1 MQNTKKKAVC
11 AAMLCMAMTAPLGAL
26 AETRVVTC
34 GTLNLRAEA
43 TTDSAVLG
51 KYGWGTL
58 VNVKDIDGEWAH
70 VSVGGQDGYMHV
82 KYLGCEGSTNTAQYV
97 NTNTRG
103 LNLRDKPNGNIITSY
118 PRGTALTVLATEG
131 AWSKVNVQ
139 GTVGYMSSQW
149 LSATKPGAV
158 VRPEKPDTSKP
169 TVSVT
174 GTAVVN
180 NPRSTQVLFLR
191 SEPSIESKALGYY
204 RNGKIITLLGKTGD
218 WYKVSVDGKT
228 GYMMAKFL
236 KVKQDVASGTAKVYN
251 PNGNDFV
258 NFRNG
263 PSLNAKVIDT
273 VPVGTNIKVIEKGTD
288 WTKAEFDGVVGYI
301 STWFLKF

>member
-1 MQNTKKKAVC
+1 MQDTRKKAVC
-11 AAMLCMAMTAPLGAL
+11 AAMLCLAMTAPLGAL
-26 AETRVVTC
+26 AQTRVVTC

-58 VNVKDIDGEWAH
+58 VNVKDIQGEWAS
-70 VSVGGQDGYMHV
+70 VSVGGKDGYMHV

-97 NTNTRG
+97 STNTRG
-103 LNLRDKPNGNIITSY
+103 LNLRDKPGGAIITSY
-118 PRGTALTVLATEG
+118 PRGTALTVLATDG

-139 GTVGYMSSQW
+139 GKVGYMASQW

-158 VRPEKPDTSKP
+158 ATTPDASKP
-169 TVSVT
+169 SAPAK
-174 GTAVVN
+174 GYAVVN

-191 SEPSIESKALGYY
+191 SKPSISSEALGYY
-204 RNGKIITLLGKTGD
+204 RNGKVVTLLEKTGE
-218 WYKVSVDGKT
+218 WYKVRVDGKT

-236 KVKQDVASGTAKVYN
+236 KVKQEAVSGTATVYN
-251 PNGNDFV
+251 PNGNSYV
-258 NFRNG
+258 NFRSG
-263 PSLNAKVIDT
+263 ASLNAKVIDT
-273 VPVGTNIKVIEKGTD
+273 VPVGTSIKVIEKGTD